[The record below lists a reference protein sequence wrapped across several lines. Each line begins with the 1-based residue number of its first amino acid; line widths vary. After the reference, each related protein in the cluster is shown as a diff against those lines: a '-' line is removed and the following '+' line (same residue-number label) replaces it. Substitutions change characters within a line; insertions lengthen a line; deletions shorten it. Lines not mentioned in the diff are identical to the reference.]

1 METRKVV
8 KREKKRTKREK
19 RWKTEMND
27 DEIYTSHT
35 ILTRMGYR
43 SVLFGRLSAGVE
55 LSILLFLSQS
65 VS

>member
-35 ILTRMGYR
+35 ILTRMG
-43 SVLFGRLSAGVE
+43 
-55 LSILLFLSQS
+55 
-65 VS
+65 